1 MSHFSKKV
9 GVVPSSSPPYDE
21 EVSLAQYM
29 AVLWQYRLALLAIAV
44 LAGIVALV
52 IGFTRAPVYQ
62 ASSKLMVSPSKIGDQ
77 SGTAVSVGTYQAMV
91 NSQTLVLQIMTE
103 LGLTGP
109 PHRLS
114 VSRFMQQQLQV
125 DVLPDTHVIQ
135 VSVRLNDPALA
146 AKFANR
152 LAERAIEASRQVNQ
166 EDTITARD
174 TIKLQVDE
182 SRARLTE
189 AENKLETYRKDSQLD
204 ALRKDVYAMLDE
216 RARLLPLLVDIEA
229 ERARIQQTQDELLQQ
244 QPVRDV
250 RRSVSPTTVM
260 NPQTSD
266 ATRPPPPANPP
277 NPPGQPGQP
286 GQPAQQPNQTSRGE
300 AAQTPELKLRDD
312 VLNPFVNPVYEVLQ
326 QQLAAS
332 RTKLSGLEKQ
342 RAEIMKNTDLG
353 QAAAIKLREL
363 YTKEAETERLQTEL
377 ALSKQVY
384 LDVSNRYEQARIQ
397 VAGRSPQIQ
406 IIDQAVPPESP
417 VSPRILRD
425 TAFAAVL
432 AAVVASGLLLLV
444 TVVRRELRSI

>member
-52 IGFTRAPVYQ
+52 IGFTRAPLYQ

-103 LGLTGP
+103 LGLMGP

-260 NPQTSD
+260 LMS
-266 ATRPPPPANPP
+266 
-277 NPPGQPGQP
+277 
-286 GQPAQQPNQTSRGE
+286 
-300 AAQTPELKLRDD
+300 L
-312 VLNPFVNPVYEVLQ
+312 
-326 QQLAAS
+326 
-332 RTKLSGLEKQ
+332 
-342 RAEIMKNTDLG
+342 M
-353 QAAAIKLREL
+353 
-363 YTKEAETERLQTEL
+363 
-377 ALSKQVY
+377 
-384 LDVSNRYEQARIQ
+384 
-397 VAGRSPQIQ
+397 
-406 IIDQAVPPESP
+406 
-417 VSPRILRD
+417 
-425 TAFAAVL
+425 
-432 AAVVASGLLLLV
+432 
-444 TVVRRELRSI
+444 